1 MDGVND
7 LEPYLETFDAE
18 SGYLNWASFG
28 PLSPAVRA
36 EAQADA
42 ELLGTGRRG
51 GIDLVSSRIGEA
63 RELLAAMLGV
73 AGDEV
78 TLQPSTTYGLMQ
90 ALFGVSGELLVAP
103 HEFPALTVTARRA
116 ADARG
121 MLRVHDLPDGPVT
134 PDAVRAA
141 LTDETT
147 AVALSLVDYR
157 TGYLADLGAVRD
169 VIGDRLLIVDAIQ
182 AFGVVEADWTAA
194 DVVCGNG
201 YKWLRAGR
209 GTGFAWFSH
218 RARERIEPILS
229 GVSGMDGDLSTIG
242 VPAPVGTAAAYTV
255 SPADPLAAARLA
267 TALREI
273 QAVGVAAIAA
283 QLRERARDVMALAD
297 RYGVPVLTD
306 RDRHAGIV
314 ALAPEPAEAG
324 HLAAALANHGVTATA
339 RGGTIRLSPHIG
351 TGADTFVLLGDA
363 LAEASAGRMSLEAA
377 TSGTTDV
384 VVSGS

>member
-1 MDGVND
+1 MND

-42 ELLGTGRRG
+42 ELLGTGRRS
-51 GIDLVSSRIGEA
+51 GIDLVSSRVPEA
-63 RELLAAMLGV
+63 QGLLAALLGV
-73 AGDEV
+73 AADEV
-78 TLQPSTTYGLMQ
+78 TLQPSTTHGLMQ
-90 ALFGVSGELLVAP
+90 ALYGVTGELLLSP
-103 HEFPALTVTARRA
+103 REFPALTVTARRA

-121 MLRVHDLPDGPVT
+121 MLRVHDLPGGPVT
-134 PDAVRAA
+134 ADAVREA

-147 AVALSLVDYR
+147 AVAVSLVDYR
-157 TGYLADLGAVRD
+157 TGYLADLAALRD
-169 VIGDRLLIVDAIQ
+169 VIGDRLLIVDAVQ

-209 GTGFAWFSH
+209 GTGFAWFSA
-218 RARERIEPILS
+218 RARERIEPVLS
-229 GVSGMDGDLSTIG
+229 GVAGMDGDLSTIG
-242 VPAPVGTAAAYTV
+242 VPAPLGTAAAYTV

-273 QAVGVAAIAA
+273 QTAGVAGIAA
-283 QLRERARDVMALAD
+283 QLRERARDIMALAD

-306 RDRHAGIV
+306 RERHAGIV
-314 ALAPEPAEAG
+314 ALEPEPAEAG

-351 TGADTFVLLGDA
+351 TGADTFLLLGDA
-363 LAEASAGRMSLEAA
+363 LAEASAARMALEA
-377 TSGTTDV
+377 TSGATDV
-384 VVSGS
+384 AVSGS